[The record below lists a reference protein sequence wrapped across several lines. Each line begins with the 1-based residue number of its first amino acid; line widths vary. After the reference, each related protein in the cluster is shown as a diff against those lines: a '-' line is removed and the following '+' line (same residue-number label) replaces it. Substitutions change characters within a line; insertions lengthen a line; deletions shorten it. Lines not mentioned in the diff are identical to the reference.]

1 MSININKHSLR
12 RVLKGVIGGL
22 MLTALLPSAVFAA
35 GGVSLG
41 ATRVIYD
48 QSDKQTS
55 LAIVNTDQKSR
66 YLVQSWV
73 EDKNEKKTSD
83 FIITP
88 PLFVIDKNSENT
100 IRIIKVNDS
109 LPKDRESVYWLNV
122 KAIPEVNKDSV
133 DGKNVLQLA
142 ILTRIKLF
150 VRPTKLT
157 MASSQAPSKITYS
170 IQGNKIT
177 IKNPTPYFVNMV
189 NVTVGGKNIDAIMAS
204 PMTNTTANL
213 PAGVSGALKFS
224 AISDFGAVSSL
235 MTAAPAK

>member
-1 MSININKHSLR
+1 MNINVKNHGVRSI
-12 RVLKGVIGGL
+12 LKGIFG
-22 MLTALLPSAVFAA
+22 ALLFSAMLPAASLAA

-55 LAIVNTDQKSR
+55 LAILNSDQKSR

-88 PLFVIDKNSENT
+88 PLFVIDTKSENT
-100 IRIIKVNDS
+100 IRIINVNDS

-122 KAIPEVNKDSV
+122 KAIPEVSKDSV

-150 VRPTKLT
+150 VRPSTLT
-157 MASSQAPSKITYS
+157 MASSQAPGKISYTL
-170 IQGNKIT
+170 QGNQMI
-177 IKNPTPYFVNMV
+177 ISNPTPYFVNMV
-189 NVTVGGKNIDAIMAS
+189 NVSLGGKKLDAIMAS
-204 PMTNTTANL
+204 PMDKTVVKI
-213 PAGVSGALKFS
+213 PGGVTGELRFS
-224 AISDFGAVSSL
+224 AISDFGAVSPV
-235 MTAAPAK
+235 TTVTPGK

>member
-22 MLTALLPSAVFAA
+22 LLTALLPSAASAA

-122 KAIPEVNKDSV
+122 KAIPEVSKESV

-142 ILTRIKLF
+142 ILTRIKIF

-157 MASSQAPSKITYS
+157 MASSQAPGKLTYS
-170 IQGNKIT
+170 VQGNKIT

-189 NVTVGGKNIDAIMAS
+189 NITVGGKSIDAIMAS
-204 PMTNTTANL
+204 PMSNTTATI
-213 PAGVSGALKFS
+213 PAGTSGVVKFS
-224 AISDFGAVSSL
+224 AISDFGAVSAQ
-235 MTAAPAK
+235 MTATPEK